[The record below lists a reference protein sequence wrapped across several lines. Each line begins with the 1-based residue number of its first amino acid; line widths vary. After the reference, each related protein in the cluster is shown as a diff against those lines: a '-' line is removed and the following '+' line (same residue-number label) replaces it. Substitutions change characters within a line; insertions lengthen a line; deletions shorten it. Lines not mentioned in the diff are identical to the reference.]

1 MKRQHLSFTYH
12 VRIWALMI
20 RLLLLFPLS
29 ALAINSHMAEIDSL
43 KAILPEQSEPQE
55 KIPVLYRLSL
65 LHEQKPEQ
73 IEYLK
78 RSIKEAEKIDSV
90 QAVYTALSDIATYY
104 YNLDKSDSLAYW
116 MHTID
121 SIARERNEYPDA
133 LFRARALYCQDLLW
147 HRNYEEALNNTHNLY
162 QLAINTKQSYGLL
175 RSSECLGQ
183 IYQAIRRDSD
193 AVIAFQ
199 DGLDRLKQ
207 QGGDN
212 DTELRLIAYQIES
225 SLRTDSYKKTLEMLA
240 DYKQLIDKLDGLN
253 KTQNG
258 LFPVNREYWLL
269 YCFYT
274 DLYLKENELDK
285 ARESIEMASRFE
297 GSEFVEGDYAGKV
310 YLAVKSH
317 YYARTGNFTLALHYI
332 DKLLE
337 KQRLPEDLQLKADIL
352 KKQGK
357 ENEVL
362 KLYEEISAYNDK
374 SNNEMFLR
382 QVNQLRTLHDINFD
396 IMQKDQMKNNQKQII
411 QKQNQLLFFLSVI
424 IILLI
429 TLYILYIYSSR
440 TQRLKNYLQQEKEA
454 LLKSKEKLILET
466 IRADEANR
474 LQSSFIADM
483 SHEIRTPL
491 NAIVGFSELLT
502 EKGTTPEEKREYSG
516 IIQNNTDLMLTLI
529 NDVLNLSMMKTGDM
543 SFNLQKVLLKDCCRK
558 ALNSIRQHVRE
569 GVVLTFS
576 PASEQM
582 IINTDTIRLQ
592 QLLTNLL
599 TNAAKFTEKGEINL
613 AYTLEA
619 DKKHVRITVT
629 DTGTGIPKEKQEE
642 IFKRFEKSDNYQSG
656 TGLGLHICSYI
667 AEHLSGPD
675 SIFLD
680 TSYTAGARFVF
691 IHPCE
696 SDNAV
701 NG

>member
-1 MKRQHLSFTYH
+1 
-12 VRIWALMI
+12 
-20 RLLLLFPLS
+20 
-29 ALAINSHMAEIDSL
+29 
-43 KAILPEQSEPQE
+43 
-55 KIPVLYRLSL
+55 
-65 LHEQKPEQ
+65 
-73 IEYLK
+73 
-78 RSIKEAEKIDSV
+78 
-90 QAVYTALSDIATYY
+90 
-104 YNLDKSDSLAYW
+104 
-116 MHTID
+116 
-121 SIARERNEYPDA
+121 
-133 LFRARALYCQDLLW
+133 
-147 HRNYEEALNNTHNLY
+147 
-162 QLAINTKQSYGLL
+162 
-175 RSSECLGQ
+175 
-183 IYQAIRRDSD
+183 
-193 AVIAFQ
+193 
-199 DGLDRLKQ
+199 
-207 QGGDN
+207 
-212 DTELRLIAYQIES
+212 
-225 SLRTDSYKKTLEMLA
+225 
-240 DYKQLIDKLDGLN
+240 
-253 KTQNG
+253 
-258 LFPVNREYWLL
+258 
-269 YCFYT
+269 
-274 DLYLKENELDK
+274 
-285 ARESIEMASRFE
+285 
-297 GSEFVEGDYAGKV
+297 
-310 YLAVKSH
+310 
-317 YYARTGNFTLALHYI
+317 
-332 DKLLE
+332 
-337 KQRLPEDLQLKADIL
+337 
-352 KKQGK
+352 
-357 ENEVL
+357 
-362 KLYEEISAYNDK
+362 
-374 SNNEMFLR
+374 
-382 QVNQLRTLHDINFD
+382 
-396 IMQKDQMKNNQKQII
+396 MKNNQKQII

-576 PASEQM
+576 PASEQV